1 MPHVSIGDA
10 DIYYEEQ
17 GQGPTL
23 MLVPG
28 LGGHGAFW
36 GPQVR
41 DLARDFRVIVH
52 DHRGAGR
59 STHSRIRYSVDRMA
73 ADTIALMDRLG
84 VERAHYVGHS
94 TGGAIGQTIA
104 QDHPDRLLSLVLSAT
119 WPGPDAYFRRCFET
133 RKELLLHR
141 GFESYWRASVVM
153 LRPPRWVSDNDVA
166 LQEELARLGAGAPPA
181 EVLAS
186 RIDAIVAFDRRAR
199 LGEIRC
205 PTLVV
210 VAADDA
216 LTPAHYSEELAA
228 RIPGA
233 QLAILPTGGHFV
245 PTLEVEAYN
254 RIVGGFLRTQ
264 LVPEPAA
271 SQR

>member
-1 MPHVSIGDA
+1 MPLVSIGDA

-17 GQGPTL
+17 GQGPAL

-28 LGGHGAFW
+28 LGGQGAFW

-41 DLARDFRVIVH
+41 DFARDFRVIVH
-52 DHRGAGR
+52 DHRGAGH
-59 STHSRIRYSVDRMA
+59 STHSRMQYSVDQMA

-84 VERAHYVGHS
+84 IKRAHYVGHS
-94 TGGAIGQTIA
+94 TGGAMGQTIA
-104 QDHPDRLLSLVLSAT
+104 QDYPDRLLSLVLSAT

-133 RKELLLHR
+133 SKELLLHR
-141 GFESYWRASVVM
+141 GFESYWRASVIVQ
-153 LRPPRWVSDNDVA
+153 RPPRCISENDAA
-166 LQEELARLGAGAPPA
+166 LEEEMKHLAAVMPSA

-186 RIDAIVAFDRRAR
+186 RIDAIVRFDRRAR

-216 LTPAHYSEELAA
+216 LTPPFYSEELAA

-233 QLAILPTGGHFV
+233 KLVTLPTGGHFV
-245 PTLEVEAYN
+245 PNLAPEDYN
-254 RIVGGFLRTQ
+254 AAVGSFLR
-264 LVPEPAA
+264 AHG
-271 SQR
+271 

>member
-17 GQGPTL
+17 GQGPAL

-28 LGGHGAFW
+28 LGGQGAFW
-36 GPQVR
+36 APQVR
-41 DLARDFRVIVH
+41 DFARDFRVIVH

-59 STHSRIRYSVDRMA
+59 STHSRIRYSVDQMA

-84 VERAHYVGHS
+84 IARAHYVGHS
-94 TGGAIGQTIA
+94 TGGAMGQTIA

-141 GFESYWRASVVM
+141 GFESYWRASTAA
-153 LRPPRWVSDNDVA
+153 P
-166 LQEELARLGAGAPPA
+166 PPA
-181 EVLAS
+181 EILAS

-216 LTPAHYSEELAA
+216 LTPPFYSEELAA
-228 RIPGA
+228 RIPDA
-233 QLAILPTGGHFV
+233 KLMVLPTGGHFV
-245 PTLEVEAYN
+245 PNLVPAEYN
-254 RIVGGFLRTQ
+254 RAVGDFLRSHRA
-264 LVPEPAA
+264 LG
-271 SQR
+271 

>member
-17 GQGPTL
+17 GRGPAL

-28 LGGHGAFW
+28 LGGQGAFW
-36 GPQVR
+36 APQVR

-52 DHRGAGR
+52 DHRGAGG
-59 STHSRIRYSVDRMA
+59 STHSRIRYSVDQMA
-73 ADTIALMDRLG
+73 ADTVALMDRLG

-119 WPGPDAYFRRCFET
+119 WPGPDPYFRRCFET

-153 LRPPRWVSDNDVA
+153 LRPPRWVSAHDAA
-166 LQEELARLGAGAPPA
+166 LEEELARLRASAPPP

-186 RIDAIVAFDRRAR
+186 RIDAIVAFDRQER

-216 LTPAHYSEELAA
+216 LTPVHYSEELAA

-233 QLAILPTGGHFV
+233 RLAILPTGGHFV
-245 PTLEVEAYN
+245 PSLEVEAYN
-254 RIVGGFLRTQ
+254 RVVGGFLRAQ
-264 LVPEPAA
+264 LAPAPA
-271 SQR
+271 IAG